1 MSKQQCKGLQI
12 AQLRVFDAKKGF
24 SLYANLSVDSS
35 KQKMNP

>member
-24 SLYANLSVDSS
+24 SLYAKLSVDSS